1 MGVFF
6 CCCSQQPK
14 EQENKS
20 THEKITN
27 RQPSNNITELQMES
41 KKQTDLITCVN
52 VQFWKKVTELKMDML
67 LQGQS
72 EL

>member
-1 MGVFF
+1 MLGVFF
-6 CCCSQQPK
+6 CCCSQKPK

-52 VQFWKKVTELKMDML
+52 VQF
-67 LQGQS
+67 
-72 EL
+72 

>member
-1 MGVFF
+1 MLGVFF

-52 VQFWKKVTELKMDML
+52 VQF
-67 LQGQS
+67 
-72 EL
+72 